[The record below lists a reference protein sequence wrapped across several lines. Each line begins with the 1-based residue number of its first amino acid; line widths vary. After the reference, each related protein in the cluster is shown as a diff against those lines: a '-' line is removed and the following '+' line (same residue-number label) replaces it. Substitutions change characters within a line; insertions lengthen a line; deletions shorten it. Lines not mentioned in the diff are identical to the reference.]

1 MALALCLL
9 LDPPSARTVTRLW
22 ERLEQRGIATLLT
35 HTHGR
40 HVPHL
45 SYGVCLEWDLDAVL
59 GATAALPDAGPVE
72 IAVQGTVAFPRG
84 RAALACSVTSAT
96 AARQE
101 RAVSAL
107 RDTGAVIHKHY
118 DPGHWVPHVSIS
130 TGLTAAQLPVAV
142 TSVAD
147 VLPLTLRCD
156 HAALVD
162 TADGRRWSLTGV
174 P

>member
-9 LDPPSARTVTRLW
+9 LDRPSERTVIGIW

-45 SYGVCLEWDLDAVL
+45 SYAVLREWDLDAVL
-59 GATAALPDAGPVE
+59 ATLTALPDAGPVE
-72 IAVQGTVAFPRG
+72 VAVQGTVSFPRG

-101 RAVSAL
+101 CAVAAL
-107 RDTGAVIHKHY
+107 RATGADLHRHY
-118 DPGHWVPHVSIS
+118 EPGHWVPHVSVA
-130 TGLTAAQLPVAV
+130 TGLSAAQLPLAV
-142 TSVAD
+142 TAVTD
-147 VLPLTLRCD
+147 VLPLTIRCD

-162 TADGRRWSLTGV
+162 TADGRRWPLPGI